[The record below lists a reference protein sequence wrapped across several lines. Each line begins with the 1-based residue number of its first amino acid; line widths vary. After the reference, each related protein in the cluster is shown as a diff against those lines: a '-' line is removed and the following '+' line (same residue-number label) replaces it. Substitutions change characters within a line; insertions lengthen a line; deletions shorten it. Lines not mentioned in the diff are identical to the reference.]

1 MEEEVV
7 EVVVEVVETVVAGLP
22 VCDFVH
28 LTQALLL
35 LLKLAFVIVFVDEY
49 RLTLPWVERRAE
61 QIAEE
66 GLEHR
71 GSDKGAVGPTIHE
84 FEKAGG

>member
-1 MEEEVV
+1 MNMA
-7 EVVVEVVETVVAGLP
+7 EVVVEVVEVVEIVVAGLP

-35 LLKLAFVIVFVDEY
+35 LLKLAVVIVFVDEH

-71 GSDKGAVGPTIHE
+71 RSRQRWPRRCRRRV
-84 FEKAGG
+84 